1 MRWLRRIGIVAA
13 AVIALEVIAAV
24 GIFLLGPDAMQ
35 KLLAFYAPAGDP
47 TVLVK
52 NELPGGVEEKCST
65 YRGEVFCIR
74 DAPTTPTTVDSTP
87 IVADAT
93 TRTRCA
99 EYQGQ
104 TICIEEGR

>member
-65 YRGEVFCIR
+65 YRGDVFCIR
-74 DAPTTPTTVDSTP
+74 DAPAAPAAVDTTSD
-87 IVADAT
+87 IAAAT
-93 TRTRCA
+93 TQTRCA

-104 TICIEEGR
+104 TICIQEGR